1 MTAQAKHRRAI
12 CDTDSPSGTIRR
24 NQSQAGALRRNH
36 LGFGQPF
43 ASQAQPHRLRT
54 DDASHQRRGA
64 SISGNSLTIRRHAM
78 QSGTIRHHAMQS
90 VTIRH
95 HAMQSGT
102 ISGRHNLT
110 CEIVETRPKSASCA
124 AVCGTVSL
132 NHEWSSVVISGHH
145 WPSVAITCGTVSL
158 NRRRA

>member
-24 NQSQAGALRRNH
+24 NQAQPGALRRNH

-78 QSGTIRHHAMQS
+78 KSGTIRHHAMQS

-95 HAMQSGT
+95 HAMQSVTIRRHAMQSVTIRRHAMQSGTIRHHAMQSGT
-102 ISGRHNLT
+102 ISGTHLRDRRD
-110 CEIVETRPKSASCA
+110 ETKERELRGGLWNSELEP
-124 AVCGTVSL
+124 
-132 NHEWSSVVISGHH
+132 
-145 WPSVAITCGTVSL
+145 
-158 NRRRA
+158 